1 MALWFVFVSSRRL
14 RGQAHEHQNVLLHT
28 WGLLYTD
35 CTSKRKEK
43 THGYSAWG
51 ESRPKEV

>member
-43 THGYSAWG
+43 THSYSAWG